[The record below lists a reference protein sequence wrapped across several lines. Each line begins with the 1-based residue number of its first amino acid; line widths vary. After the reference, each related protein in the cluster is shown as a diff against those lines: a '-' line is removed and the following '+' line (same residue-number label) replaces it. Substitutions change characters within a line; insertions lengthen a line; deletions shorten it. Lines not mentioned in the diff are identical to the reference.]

1 MLRSDNKIGLK
12 IDLNLLFLAKTKCI
26 ITHFESI
33 ESNGFY
39 NK

>member
-12 IDLNLLFLAKTKCI
+12 MDLNPFFRKNKVHYNSFEI
-26 ITHFESI
+26 HF
-33 ESNGFY
+33 NGLY